1 MPWLTSFGSR
11 RPGSLRV
18 VPWRYVALLVALAL
32 AVELTALG
40 FPGAVAAEPS
50 RGLLGT
56 VVRIVDGDT
65 THVRVD
71 GRVEKVRYIGVNTP
85 ETHHPTRGEEPGG
98 REATEVN
105 RRLVGGKLVR
115 LEPDV
120 QLRDRYGRLLA
131 YVWVKD
137 ADGREVMVNAEL
149 VRLGYAQ
156 VMTIPPNVRHAATFR
171 KLQAEAREKK
181 KGLWGSQE
189 PEGQRRAAEKIR
201 SSLED

>member
-1 MPWLTSFGSR
+1 MSRLTRFGSP
-11 RPGSLRV
+11 RPASLRL
-18 VPWRYVALLVALAL
+18 VPWRSFALVALAL
-32 AVELTALG
+32 AAELTTMG
-40 FPGAVAAEPS
+40 FLGAVAAEPS
-50 RGLLGT
+50 QSLLGT
-56 VVRIVDGDT
+56 VIRIVDGDT

-105 RRLVGGKLVR
+105 RRLVEGKSVR
-115 LEPDV
+115 LELDV
-120 QLRDRYGRLLA
+120 QLRDRYQRLLA
-131 YVWVKD
+131 YVWVKE
-137 ADGREVMVNAEL
+137 AHGSEVMVNADL

-181 KGLWGSQE
+181 IGLWGSQE
-189 PEGQRRAAEKIR
+189 PEGQRRAAEKTGAR
-201 SSLED
+201 LEN